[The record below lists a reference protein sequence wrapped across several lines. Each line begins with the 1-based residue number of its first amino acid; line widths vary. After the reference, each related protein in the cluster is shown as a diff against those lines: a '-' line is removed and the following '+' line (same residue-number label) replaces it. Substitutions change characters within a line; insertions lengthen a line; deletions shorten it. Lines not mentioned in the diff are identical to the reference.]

1 MSDLK
6 NYFMQP
12 RSMKCGL
19 NVYPIKIMEYEKF
32 KKLAAKYII
41 LNIKQLDNHRKQN
54 KLQELQVDELYDYII
69 LLIENNENYKRFSE
83 WQFRYSK
90 SKIEVKTSLKGDW
103 DTILYFIP
111 LSDTIYTIGS
121 LASPIE

>member
-19 NVYPIKIMEYEKF
+19 NVYPIKIIEYEKF

-41 LNIKQLDNHRKQN
+41 LFPLDIILVLIIIKRKQ
-54 KLQELQVDELYDYII
+54 
-69 LLIENNENYKRFSE
+69 
-83 WQFRYSK
+83 
-90 SKIEVKTSLKGDW
+90 
-103 DTILYFIP
+103 ILYVVVF
-111 LSDTIYTIGS
+111 
-121 LASPIE
+121 

>member
-41 LNIKQLDNHRKQN
+41 LNIKQLNNHRKQN
-54 KLQELQVDELYDYII
+54 KLQ
-69 LLIENNENYKRFSE
+69 
-83 WQFRYSK
+83 
-90 SKIEVKTSLKGDW
+90 
-103 DTILYFIP
+103 
-111 LSDTIYTIGS
+111 
-121 LASPIE
+121 